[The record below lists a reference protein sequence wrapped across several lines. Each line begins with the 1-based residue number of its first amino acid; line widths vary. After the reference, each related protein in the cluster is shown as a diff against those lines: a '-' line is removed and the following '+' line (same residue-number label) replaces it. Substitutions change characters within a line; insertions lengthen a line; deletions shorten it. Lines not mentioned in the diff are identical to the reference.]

1 MVLPQQPRL
10 FQSLSR
16 VEQAWANAA
25 SRTVLGKWTEQGLL
39 GPQGDRAEGGLEN
52 REGEIVVSM
61 YVDGIYIVFFFFLN
75 MFL

>member
-39 GPQGDRAEGGLEN
+39 GPQGDRAEGGWKTE
-52 REGEIVVSM
+52 REKS
-61 YVDGIYIVFFFFLN
+61 
-75 MFL
+75 